1 MEPADHQHE
10 LRSLAANLTAAVDA
24 YASLSH
30 CDVHSRNNLI
40 RLAKQIINHVK
51 EPRETAFEYAVSMAE
66 MGALRVLMDWR
77 ALDCIPDDCGISY
90 AELAERVDAEEPLL
104 RRMAWMLVATGMLQ
118 QVGADHVAHTK
129 FSKIYRNKDPQGIF
143 FQIMFDEGMVPYT
156 RFSEY
161 FRKYG
166 RKEPIEP
173 TQSPHGF
180 GWGHE
185 GKNFWDIIDGERLED
200 FNTSMMTLDSV
211 LPVNGMFPFKYVL
224 ENAHHVDADAPL
236 VVDVGGGRGQALM
249 RIREECPD
257 IPAQRMVLQDRAE
270 VIEDARQKDIPELRG
285 MKMVPHNFFDPQPSK
300 GALIYYVRRV
310 MHDWSDKYNAQI
322 LSHLRDA
329 MTSPH
334 ARILI
339 TDQIMPSPPTT
350 LPAQTD
356 LCMMGLGAKERTE
369 KDWHALADLSGLEVV
384 KFWRSSNTEVAVIEC
399 KKADDARARR
409 QSAGCRYQ

>member
-10 LRSLAANLTAAVDA
+10 LRALAANLTAAVDA
-24 YASLSH
+24 HASLSNS
-30 CDVHSRNNLI
+30 DVHSRNNLI

-77 ALDCIPDDCGISY
+77 AFDCIPEDRGISY
-90 AELAERVDAEEPLL
+90 AELAEKVDAEEPLL
-104 RRMAWMLVATGMLQ
+104 RRMAWMLVATEMLQ
-118 QVGADHVAHTK
+118 QVGEDHVAHTK

-156 RFSEY
+156 RFPEY

-173 TQSPHGF
+173 TESPHGF

-185 GKNFWDIIDGERLED
+185 GKNFWEIIDGERLED

-211 LPVNGMFPFKYVL
+211 VPVTGMFPFGYIL
-224 ENAHHVDADAPL
+224 ENAHHVAPDAPL

-257 IPAQRMVLQDRAE
+257 IPADRLVLQDRPE
-270 VIEDARQKDIPELRG
+270 VIEDAKQKDVPEMRG
-285 MKMVPHNFFDPQPSK
+285 MKMMPHDFFDPQPAK

-329 MTSPH
+329 MTSPQ

-369 KDWHALADLSGLEVV
+369 KDWHALADMSGLEVV
-384 KFWRSSNTEVAVIEC
+384 KFWRSPNTEVAVIEC
-399 KKADDARARR
+399 KKADCPQTGR
-409 QSAGCRYQ
+409 QFAGCRYR

>member
-24 YASLSH
+24 HASLSDS
-30 CDVHSRNNLI
+30 DVHSRNTLI

-77 ALDCIPDDCGISY
+77 ALDCIPDDRGISY
-90 AELAERVDAEEPLL
+90 AELAEKVDAEEPLL

-180 GWGHE
+180 GWGYE

-211 LPVNGMFPFKYVL
+211 LPVTGMFPFEYIL

-257 IPAQRMVLQDRAE
+257 IPAHRMVLQDRAE
-270 VIEDARQKDIPELRG
+270 VIEDAKQKDAPELRG
-285 MKMVPHNFFDPQPSK
+285 VKMVAHSFFDPQPSK

-329 MTSPH
+329 MTSPQ

-356 LCMMGLGAKERTE
+356 LCMLGLGAKERTE
-369 KDWHALADLSGLEVV
+369 KDWYALADLSGLEVV
-384 KFWRSSNTEVAVIEC
+384 KFWRSPNTEVAVIEC
-399 KKADDARARR
+399 KRADDAGARR